1 MSWHCPWQ
9 AVVGV
14 GIIHMCTVSICFRHY
29 TLMGKCHT
37 HCCHTHCRHTHC
49 CMQPGMSLCSDCLAP
64 SLPSYLLP
72 VAKQQKNASYAMYTS
87 HAVHVTSHVVHVTC
101 GTRHMRYTSH
111 AVHVT
116 CGTRHMWY
124 LPLHTVS
131 NEVYLHVHTCKTSLA
146 QPTIAVCWTSMGLLH
161 SSTGSLCQVRV
172 LFYRFSL
179 LPTVTTVQRDFA
191 NHIIESKI
199 IY

>member
-1 MSWHCPWQ
+1 MPC
-9 AVVGV
+9 
-14 GIIHMCTVSICFRHY
+14 
-29 TLMGKCHT
+29 
-37 HCCHTHCRHTHC
+37 
-49 CMQPGMSLCSDCLAP
+49 
-64 SLPSYLLP
+64 
-72 VAKQQKNASYAMYTS
+72 
-87 HAVHVTSHVVHVTC
+87 
-101 GTRHMRYTSH
+101 TRHIWYTSH

-146 QPTIAVCWTSMGLLH
+146 QPTIAVRWTSMGLLH
-161 SSTGSLCQVRV
+161 SSTVSLCQVRV

-179 LPTVTTVQRDFA
+179 PPMVTTVQRDIA
-191 NHIIESKI
+191 NHIIIESKI